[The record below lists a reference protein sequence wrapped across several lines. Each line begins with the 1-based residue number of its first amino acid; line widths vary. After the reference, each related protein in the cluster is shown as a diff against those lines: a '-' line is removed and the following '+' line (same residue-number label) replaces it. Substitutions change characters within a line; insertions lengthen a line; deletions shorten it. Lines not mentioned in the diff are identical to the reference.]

1 MTDRRIPLDESEELT
16 SPDAEELASAA
27 ALARALDGGRAE
39 PELPGDAL
47 ETAALLRASAGT
59 VQLGERRRRELRDE
73 LLASLPARGRR
84 RSLWPSWL
92 LPLLPVAGVAVACI
106 LLLRDEPSESAPTSS
121 VASDQA
127 EEAPRAP
134 MVAVPSPASSA
145 ANSPQDEASPP
156 QDTVSRDPIER
167 RLAAA
172 AQGAPIAEGSAQG
185 SSLAADAHQ
194 ALTRDIA
201 RDASEHRRD
210 LLARAG
216 DDAMTR
222 AYAELDA
229 ARSRPAL
236 EQSRRALTEL
246 SSTLEKRSDDDG
258 RLLRQDLYC
267 RLAETALRLGEPQT
281 ALEWTRRGLALDG
294 QPTPLLAQ
302 LEALE
307 GDAWAALG
315 DDERAARGYMRAL
328 NVHEKL
334 LDEDLDGD

>member
-1 MTDRRIPLDESEELT
+1 MTDRRTPLDEPDELPP
-16 SPDAEELASAA
+16 PDAEELASAA

-39 PELPGDAL
+39 AGLPLDAL

-59 VQLGERRRRELRDE
+59 AQLGERRRRQLREE
-73 LLASLPARGRR
+73 LLASLPPPARH
-84 RSLWPSWL
+84 RSRWPSWL
-92 LPLLPVAGVAVACI
+92 LPLLPIAGVAGAWL
-106 LLLRDEPSESAPTSS
+106 LLLRNEPSESPPVPRAAREQAEAATSAPRVAASPPTSS
-121 VASDQA
+121 SPKP
-127 EEAPRAP
+127 AP
-134 MVAVPSPASSA
+134 
-145 ANSPQDEASPP
+145 QGDG
-156 QDTVSRDPIER
+156 QR

-172 AQGAPIAEGSAQG
+172 ARSAPMSESDGSQGP
-185 SSLAADAHQ
+185 LAADARR

-201 RDASEHRRD
+201 RGASELRRD
-210 LLARAG
+210 LLARA
-216 DDAMTR
+216 DDGAVAR

-229 ARSRPAL
+229 ARARPAL
-236 EQSRRALTEL
+236 EQSRRTLTEL
-246 SSTLEKRSDDDG
+246 SSTLEKRTDDDG
-258 RLLRQDLYC
+258 RSIRQDVYC

-328 NVHEKL
+328 NVHEML
-334 LDEDLDGD
+334 LHEDLDGH